1 MFCVARRSRMPQRCW
16 LPAWYRSLHAI
27 KRNPPLESPTP
38 SEEQV
43 RAERDAQAPDE
54 MQKQWTYLNRIRQ
67 SDALNTSID
76 RTMLDDQ
83 NHLGIVLFSS
93 VTPDKVPALMRQVM
107 TEIAQEF
114 PREDLTLDVYQSA
127 TPPRKMGNA
136 HLDGQTGQV
145 TYTPTK

>member
-1 MFCVARRSRMPQRCW
+1 MQSSTVRLLPVLAAGLFCLAACHRTN
-16 LPAWYRSLHAI
+16 PAA
-27 KRNPPLESPTP
+27 ESPTP
-38 SEEQV
+38 SEQQV

-67 SDALNTSID
+67 SDAFNTSID